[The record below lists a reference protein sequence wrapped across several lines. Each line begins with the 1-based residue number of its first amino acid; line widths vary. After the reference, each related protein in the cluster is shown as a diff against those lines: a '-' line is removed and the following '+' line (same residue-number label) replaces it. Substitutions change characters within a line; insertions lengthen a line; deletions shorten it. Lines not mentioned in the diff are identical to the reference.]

1 MNFSAILASPITT
14 TAGVAKLVLV
24 LYTVWQT
31 RTVNWDE
38 LVDALVG
45 IGLVGAKDFYVTG
58 GVKSL

>member
-1 MNFSAILASPITT
+1 MSFSAILANPITT

-31 RTVNWDE
+31 RTVNWDD

-45 IGLVGAKDFYVTG
+45 VGLVGAKDFNVTG
-58 GVKSL
+58 GVKLP